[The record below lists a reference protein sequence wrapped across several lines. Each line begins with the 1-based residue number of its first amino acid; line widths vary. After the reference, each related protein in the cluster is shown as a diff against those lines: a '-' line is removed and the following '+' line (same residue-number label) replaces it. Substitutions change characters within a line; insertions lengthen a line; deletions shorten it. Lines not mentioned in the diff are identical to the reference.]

1 MEHLCDIQTVRALLS
16 RYGFHFS
23 KSMGQNFLVEE
34 WVPQQIAAACGA
46 GRGDGVL
53 EIGPGIGTLTQQL
66 CCRAEKVLAVE
77 LDRSLLPVL
86 NETTADFDNF
96 TLLNQDILKCN
107 ISVLVQ
113 EHLSPLRP
121 LLCANLPYNITT
133 PVLTAL
139 VESRCFASLTVLIQ
153 KEVALR
159 ICARPGSP
167 DYGAFSLLMQY
178 YTQPQLLFEVPN
190 TCFIP
195 QPKVTSAVLHCP
207 VRPTP
212 PIQVPDTAFFFRTV
226 RAGFA
231 QRRKTLLNSLSSG
244 FSQLSKAQL
253 AQAIR
258 SVGLSD
264 DVRGERLGLE
274 EYAVL
279 SRILWE
285 FCKPN
290 A

>member
-46 GRGDGVL
+46 GKGDGVL

>member
-23 KSMGQNFLVEE
+23 KSMGQNFLVED

-46 GRGDGVL
+46 GKGDGVL

>member
-253 AQAIR
+253 AQAIQ
-258 SVGLSD
+258 SAGLPD
-264 DVRGERLGLE
+264 NVRGERLGLE
-274 EYAVL
+274 EYAAL
-279 SRILWE
+279 SRTLWE
-285 FCKPN
+285 FCNSN

>member
-46 GRGDGVL
+46 GKGDCVL
-53 EIGPGIGTLTQQL
+53 EIGPGIGALTQQL

-107 ISVLVQ
+107 ISALVQ

-212 PIQVPDTAFFFRTV
+212 PIQVPDTTFFFRTV

-290 A
+290 T

>member
-23 KSMGQNFLVEE
+23 KSMGQNILVEE

-46 GRGDGVL
+46 GKGDGVL